1 MTIAVSPGLAT
12 CDPGPRH
19 PPGLFLCRWHR
30 IALSVHK
37 KNVTLILDC
46 KKKTTKHLAR
56 SDHPMI
62 DVNGIIVFGTRILD
76 EEVFEVRRGEAVP
89 RSPGTRAGK
98 GSLLPTAAVAAAG
111 SRSGDRR
118 GDSWPSDVAVVAVGC
133 GLCCNPEG
141 SLWPVG
147 MERLCGDSCV
157 HPCPRGLGTSL
168 GRAQALVTVA
178 WGLWIDVDSCHLVS
192 EG

>member
-1 MTIAVSPGLAT
+1 MTVAVSPGLAT

-76 EEVFEVRRGEAVP
+76 EEVFEVSGGSCPTVTWDQSRQRVTPAYGRRGCCWQPV
-89 RSPGTRAGK
+89 
-98 GSLLPTAAVAAAG
+98 
-111 SRSGDRR
+111 RR
-118 GDSWPSDVAVVAVGC
+118 
-133 GLCCNPEG
+133 
-141 SLWPVG
+141 
-147 MERLCGDSCV
+147 
-157 HPCPRGLGTSL
+157 
-168 GRAQALVTVA
+168 QA
-178 WGLWIDVDSCHLVS
+178 WGQLAF
-192 EG
+192 